1 MKEII
6 KGRYQLIRII
16 GEGGYGKV
24 WLALDTLEGTEVALK
39 VYKETPS
46 SYVLEEARREY
57 ELGKELKHP
66 NIHPVLD
73 MVEDGESVCLV
84 MPYCPHSTLW
94 KMRGKYNEKTIWEI
108 AKDIASGLK
117 YLHNLG
123 IVHRDVQL
131 ANILLN
137 AEGKCVLADLG
148 VSYKI
153 SDRRHLKYENEKTII
168 QSVYQPPECRADQGT
183 HSDVWSFGIALYELA
198 YGKLPKESSE
208 YGIEIDE
215 AAPLCGESA
224 RLKNLIRACT
234 MPYYQLR
241 PSAEDILNFIDEEMM
256 ADRGW
261 NRNAEMLFVPEYATI
276 NEIPEY
282 ATINEK
288 MLNYAN
294 SNLKVVR
301 DAVSFKC
308 GIMDVSGNLL
318 VDYEYDRIAAPGVCS
333 WIVTGGPCGAV
344 FFVGARFWQGD
355 ETGCFKVDDDGSL
368 SECYRCSNEEYEKR
382 ETWT

>member
-39 VYKETPS
+39 VYKETPG

-84 MPYCPHSTLW
+84 MPYCPHSSLW

-131 ANILLN
+131 SNILLN
-137 AEGKCVLADLG
+137 AEGKCVLVDLG

-153 SDRRHLKYENEKTII
+153 SDRGHLKYVNDKTYI
-168 QSVYQPPECRADQGT
+168 QSVYQPPEDRADQGT

-241 PSAEDILNFIDEEMM
+241 PSAEDILNFIDEEM
-256 ADRGW
+256 ADRGG
-261 NRNAEMLFVPEYATI
+261 NRNAEMLFV
-276 NEIPEY
+276 PEY

-308 GIMDVSGNLL
+308 GIMDSSGNLL
-318 VDYEYDRIAAPGVCS
+318 VDYEYDRIETPGVCS
-333 WIVTGGPCGAV
+333 WPVGGVCGV
-344 FFVGARFWQGD
+344 EFFVGARFWQGD
-355 ETGCFKVDDDGSL
+355 ETGCFKVEDDGRL
-368 SECYRCSNEEYEKR
+368 SECCRCSNEEYEQR
-382 ETWT
+382 LTWT